1 MNGNESMDI
10 IGFIRELTQGLDIR
24 VGMWCGGSLWTLG
37 WNRCHMFVKDFQ
49 KEPQGLLKS
58 VEPQTERIVTS
69 FDRRMD
75 LI

>member
-1 MNGNESMDI
+1 
-10 IGFIRELTQGLDIR
+10 
-24 VGMWCGGSLWTLG
+24 
-37 WNRCHMFVKDFQ
+37 MFLKDFQ
-49 KEPQGLLKS
+49 KEPQGLLKY